1 MPTSFVRELKAKEN
15 ICWITKLVHTRAPPT
30 MAGSRS
36 ANKENTVDAS
46 DEKRYNT
53 NVHASATMGRPPP
66 AEATAAAESTA
77 SVASVAPTTTRGPH
91 HVTWDESALEPAAPT
106 AAEATATTIPAS
118 DQAAL
123 ERAALVKAHDKVVAC
138 WQPQKESLCG
148 LHSLRGFC
156 GPAGGD

>member
-1 MPTSFVRELKAKEN
+1 
-15 ICWITKLVHTRAPPT
+15 